1 MQLHVIDLL
10 GLIGSLKEE
19 FVINVGFCDPI
30 NQQLSC
36 MASVAI
42 EIKIHKHM
50 EGQLLA
56 C

>member
-1 MQLHVIDLL
+1 MQLHVIDFL
-10 GLIGSLKEE
+10 GLIDSFKEK

-30 NQQLSC
+30 NQQRSR

-42 EIKIHKHM
+42 EANKYM
-50 EGQLLA
+50 QGQLLA